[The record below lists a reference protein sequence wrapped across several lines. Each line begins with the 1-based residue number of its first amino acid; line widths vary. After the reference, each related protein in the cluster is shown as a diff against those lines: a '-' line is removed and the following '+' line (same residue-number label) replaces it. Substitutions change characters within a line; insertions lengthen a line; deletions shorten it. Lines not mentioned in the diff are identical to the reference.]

1 MVRQTVLPSVGK
13 LSQPLVNRLI
23 EDAGRYRVAV
33 SRGPLGASLVDAGAN
48 VLGGIEAGLLIA
60 EICMGGLGTVG
71 LRAGRAD
78 DDWPWAIQVRS
89 SQPVIACLGSQYAGW
104 SLKASEGGSPWQALG
119 SGPVRAAARRETIF
133 QEIGYEDH
141 ADRNVLVLE
150 TNVPPPESVIA
161 EVASAAGCAPDRLTV
176 ILTPTTSL
184 AGSVQI
190 VARVLEVALHKAHTL
205 HFPLQHIVDGA
216 GAAPLAPPAPD
227 FLAAMGR
234 TNDAIIYGGEVHLFV
249 TGPDDRAKALADH
262 LPSVDSRDFG
272 APFSEIFQRFGGD
285 FYAIDPMLF
294 SPAVVIVTCLES
306 GRTHR
311 SGRAA
316 PEFLNASF
324 A

>member
-1 MVRQTVLPSVGK
+1 MARQTMLPSVGH
-13 LSQPLVNRLI
+13 LSQPLVDRLI
-23 EDAGRYRVAV
+23 EDAGRYRVTV
-33 SRGPLGASLVDAGAN
+33 SRGPLGATLVDAGAN
-48 VLGGIEAGLLIA
+48 SLGGIDAGLLIA

-71 LRAGRAD
+71 LRAGRPE

-104 SLKASEGGSPWQALG
+104 SLKASEGGSTWQALG
-119 SGPVRAAARRETIF
+119 SGPVRAAARREPIF

-141 ADRNVLVLE
+141 ADRNVIVLE
-150 TNVPPPESVIA
+150 TDISPPESVIA
-161 EVASAAGCAPDRLTV
+161 EVASAAGCAPDQLTV
-176 ILTPTTSL
+176 ILTPTASL

-205 HFPLQHIVDGA
+205 QFPLRHIIDGA
-216 GAAPLAPPAPD
+216 GVAPLAPPAPD
-227 FLAAMGR
+227 FLTAMGR
-234 TNDAIIYGGEVHLFV
+234 TNDAIIFGGQVHLYV
-249 TGPDDRAKALADH
+249 TGADDRAKALAEH
-262 LPSVDSRDFG
+262 LPSAGSRDFG

-294 SPAVVIVTCLES
+294 SPAVVIVTCVDS
-306 GRTHR
+306 GHTHR
-311 SGRAA
+311 NGRPA